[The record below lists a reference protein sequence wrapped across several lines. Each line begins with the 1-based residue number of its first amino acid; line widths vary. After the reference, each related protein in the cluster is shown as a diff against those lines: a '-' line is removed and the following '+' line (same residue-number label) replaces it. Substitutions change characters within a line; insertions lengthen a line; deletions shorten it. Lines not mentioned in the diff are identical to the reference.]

1 MKVQIRNDAVVI
13 DGYVNV
19 VERESNPI
27 GLGKK
32 FIERIKAGAFGKSL
46 QRRSNVKVL
55 FNHNPER
62 ELAST
67 GAGTATMKEDAVG
80 LYCRAVV
87 SDKDVV
93 EKAKEGK
100 LSGWSFGFA
109 PLSDRKKTENDMEY
123 RDIYELD
130 LVEVSILDDTKNPA
144 YPACCIA
151 TRDSQEGTLELRYIE
166 DRAEVEEK
174 STPNDGVDDK
184 VGQAENPVDG
194 NYQYRNRLYKARI

>member
-67 GAGTATMKEDAVG
+67 GAGTATMKEDAV
-80 LYCRAVV
+80 VV
-87 SDKDVV
+87 IEIIMTVV
-93 EKAKEGK
+93 HFFLIVFMLAKYKEK
-100 LSGWSFGFA
+100 L
-109 PLSDRKKTENDMEY
+109 
-123 RDIYELD
+123 
-130 LVEVSILDDTKNPA
+130 
-144 YPACCIA
+144 
-151 TRDSQEGTLELRYIE
+151 IE
-166 DRAEVEEK
+166 
-174 STPNDGVDDK
+174 S
-184 VGQAENPVDG
+184 
-194 NYQYRNRLYKARI
+194 